1 MYGGAKFFLNLG
13 DLGAKLKALGA
24 KLDDLEA
31 SFKAL
36 RANLGAV
43 EAKLRALGRLGDPSM
58 GLGAP
63 CLGL

>member
-1 MYGGAKFFLNLG
+1 MGVLSFFLTLG

-24 KLDDLEA
+24 KLDDLED